1 MNLREELLREHSK
14 ANTLAITAWIGGD
27 KKRFAALVDL
37 FLYDEYRVVQR
48 AARVVSL
55 VAEKQ
60 PQLLGPHLEA
70 VVLHMQDAGI
80 PVAVKRNVV
89 RLLQHI
95 DIPESL
101 HGPVMN
107 SCFDLLADPKETIA
121 VRAFS
126 MTVLARL
133 AQQYPELG
141 QELTVV
147 IEDVLAHEP
156 SAGLRSR
163 GNKVLKAIRGNRKA

>member
-1 MNLREELLREHSK
+1 MNLREEILREHSK
-14 ANTLAITAWIGGD
+14 ANTAAITAWIGAD
-27 KKRFAALVDL
+27 KKRFADLVAL
-37 FLYDEYRVVQR
+37 FLHDEYRVVQR

-55 VAEKQ
+55 VAEKE
-60 PQLLGPHLEA
+60 PELLVPHLES
-70 VVLHMQDAGI
+70 VVLRMQDAGI
-80 PVAVKRNVV
+80 PVAVKRNGV

-95 DIPESL
+95 AIPESL

-107 SCFDLLADPKETIA
+107 ICFDLLADPKEAIA

-133 AQQYPELG
+133 ADQYPEIR
-141 QELTVV
+141 QELVLL
-147 IEDVLAHEP
+147 IEEALEHEP

-163 GNKVLKAIRGNRKA
+163 GNKVLKAIRGKRP